1 MAKHCA
7 DVCLLILKQELGKKG
22 KQNGSLLR
30 WRWSG
35 IEPCMGLREHLMQE
49 CHGHEMKNN
58 LKHQLYCQWSSGIQE
73 WNLWGKSRECVRTK
87 IPGRRANNV
96 EKMEAL
102 RLQEPALSSKESPCA
117 GRQWDAGIMLI
128 MPLQCTGMVL
138 PSLILGGCY
147 DPWGRMAR
155 WQWKSCN
162 CQTGAEAVE
171 TSWHTLSHIRMNAVC
186 GALAQQMLQGRN
198 NLGRKHSGCAWWGS
212 AVGSL
217 PPWDALGKVWG
228 PWGHTAW
235 ASNDRVK

>member
-1 MAKHCA
+1 MGMKWKTTWNTSCTVSEVVVFRNETSEERAEN
-7 DVCLLILKQELGKKG
+7 VSELRFLAGEQIMWKRWKLSG
-22 KQNGSLLR
+22 FKSLP
-30 WRWSG
+30 WV
-35 IEPCMGLREHLMQE
+35 Q
-49 CHGHEMKNN
+49 
-58 LKHQLYCQWSSGIQE
+58 
-73 WNLWGKSRECVRTK
+73 
-87 IPGRRANNV
+87 RRV
-96 EKMEAL
+96 L
-102 RLQEPALSSKESPCA
+102 TCA

-217 PPWDALGKVWG
+217 PPWDALG
-228 PWGHTAW
+228 
-235 ASNDRVK
+235 